1 MEKLRNIKF
10 SIERIN
16 DDENDLKFV
25 TEKLKEE
32 RKKNTQL
39 KEQNDQLLSE
49 IITVNHEIKSLIPIL
64 PQNRL
69 YPFPSLEE
77 LIDDILNFINIDS
90 LKFYQKLHKRSQ
102 FPLEIIIL
110 HFKNIFQKCEEVI
123 NNNFFLTETLLKQRF
138 TKEELIKP
146 LKCVL
151 NNSYQTNWKN
161 IYNNLSS
168 DENISTMIKEIKQNI
183 YNNAKQNQSFIIG
196 YSSSFTNHLKEYIK
210 RTIEILLKCYINL
223 PKIVFDSKKIGYID
237 KYTSLTY
244 EYLLNENITRGSDI
258 VVLLPSFYYNN
269 GKYKKNE
276 VINKDQVIKYKEA
289 EKDINKNLNGYKSV
303 NTSSVNNIKLNNGNN
318 TNLKLND
325 FKSKERKKINEI
337 YFGSKS
343 YGSSNYASFVNG
355 YNNFCNYARNQV
367 NTCANNYIVNKFHY
381 CKNYEKDK
389 TEEIN
394 DRKRPAKI
402 LDHSDDDYKYSKNHK
417 I

>member
-1 MEKLRNIKF
+1 MEKFKNVYF

-16 DDENDLKFV
+16 DEEKDLELV
-25 TEKLKEE
+25 TENLKEE
-32 RKKNTQL
+32 RKKNIQL
-39 KEQNDQLLSE
+39 KERNEQLLSE
-49 IITVNHEIKSLIPIL
+49 IITINNEIKSLIPIL

-110 HFKNIFQKCEEVI
+110 HFKNIFQKCGEVI
-123 NNNFFLTETLLKQRF
+123 NNNFFPTESLLKQRF
-138 TKEELIKP
+138 SKKELIKP

-168 DENISTMIKEIKQNI
+168 DENINTMIKEIKQNI
-183 YNNAKQNQSFIIG
+183 YNNAKQNQCFIIG
-196 YSSSFTNHLKEYIK
+196 YSSSLTNHLKEYIK
-210 RTIEILLKCYINL
+210 RTIEILLKCYINH
-223 PKIVFDSKKIGYID
+223 PKIKFDSKKIGFID

-244 EYLLNENITRGSDI
+244 EYLLNENIVRGADI
-258 VVLLPSFYYNN
+258 VVLLPSFYYNSF
-269 GKYKKNE
+269 KYKKNE
-276 VINKDQVIKYKEA
+276 VINKDQVIKYKEE
-289 EKDINKNLNGYKSV
+289 EKENNKNINGYKSV
-303 NTSSVNNIKLNNGNN
+303 NTSSVNNIKINKNN
-318 TNLKLND
+318 TNLKMND
-325 FKSKERKKINEI
+325 IKNKERKKMNEI

-343 YGSSNYASFVNG
+343 YGSNNYLSFAYG
-355 YNNFCNYARNQV
+355 YNNFSNYAKNQI

-381 CKNYEKDK
+381 YKNYEKDK

-394 DRKRPAKI
+394 SRKRPAI
-402 LDHSDDDYKYSKNHK
+402 LFDYPDNDFKYSKNPK